1 MLNLSLQNPAA
12 VARRITT
19 VRDSTGRLRDTAAV
33 LDPLTAEG
41 LATLRRQVTIDHAAG
56 RRTLHCPECG
66 GALLVCVL
74 SVGFTGI
81 PGGGRAYLKHRAD
94 KRRQFCS
101 LATERGRS
109 PDAVDAA
116 RFDGLQ
122 EGRHHDRRKRLLAA
136 ALAADDRFDDVAIE
150 RDIVHGDHRRRPDV
164 QARLGARLLAFEVQ
178 HASPLLTTVL
188 GRTQF
193 YAGAGY
199 GVVWLLDGDAPDAE
213 LLRQGFQDVAW
224 PQGGR
229 VLALSEATLAASAE
243 TGCASVLVLTFS
255 EADGGIHIDRSP
267 CDLVEAIDLVAPDG
281 ASRAAIALDPLAVS
295 LFSALR
301 DGEPAAVR
309 RAIFPFCRHL
319 RHAGGPTEAE
329 ADGLHAAIA
338 ATATVLTGGKFDA
351 SAFAPEHTAAI
362 VNNFLTP
369 PRRHAWAP
377 LLALA
382 GEVSPEAA
390 RRLAVPSTARK
401 LAAALSSHGPE
412 TLAHGPVGRW
422 SPILLRLFPQ
432 IGAALAHVVAPDA
445 AI

>member
-1 MLNLSLQNPAA
+1 MLDLSLQNPVAI
-12 VARRITT
+12 ARRITT
-19 VRDSTGRLRDTAAV
+19 VRDSTGLLRDTAAV

-41 LATLRRQVTIDHAAG
+41 LADLRRKVTIDHAAG

-81 PGGGRAYLKHRAD
+81 AGGGRAYLKHRRD
-94 KRRQFCS
+94 PLRGFCP
-101 LATERGRS
+101 LATDRARS

-116 RFDGLQ
+116 RFAGLQ
-122 EGRHHDRRKRLLAA
+122 EGRHHEHRKRILAA
-136 ALAADDRFDDVAIE
+136 ALAADNRFEDVAIE

-164 QARLGARLLAFEVQ
+164 QARLGARRFAFEVQ

-193 YAGAGY
+193 YAVAGC
-199 GVVWLLDGDAPDAE
+199 GVIWLLDGDVPDAE

-229 VLALSEATLAASAE
+229 VLALSEATLAASTK
-243 TGCASVLVLTFS
+243 TGRASVLVLSFS
-255 EADGGIHIDRSP
+255 EADGRILIDRRP
-267 CDLVEAIDLVAPDG
+267 CDLVEAIELVAPVG
-281 ASRAAIALDPLAVS
+281 AALPAISGDPLAVS

-301 DGEPAAVR
+301 DGEPAAIR
-309 RAIFPFCRHL
+309 RAIVPYCRFL
-319 RHAGGPTEAE
+319 RHAGGPAEAE
-329 ADGLHAAIA
+329 AEGLSKAIA

-351 SAFAPEHTAAI
+351 SAFAPAHTTAI
-362 VNNFLTP
+362 LNNFLSP

-382 GEVSPEAA
+382 GKVSPSAA
-390 RRLAVPSTARK
+390 RRLAVPSTAQK
-401 LAAALSSHGPE
+401 LEVALSAHGPE

-422 SPILLRLFPQ
+422 SPILMRLFPQ
-432 IGAALAHVVAPDA
+432 IGAALAHLVEPDTV
-445 AI
+445 I